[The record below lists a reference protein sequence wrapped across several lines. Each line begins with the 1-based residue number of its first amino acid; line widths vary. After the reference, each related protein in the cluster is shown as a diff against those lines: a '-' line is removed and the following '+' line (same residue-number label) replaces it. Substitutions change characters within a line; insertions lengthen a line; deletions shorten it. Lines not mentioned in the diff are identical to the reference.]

1 MKPIPF
7 LKQTINDPI
16 EFAGITLPSAAIVAG
31 LFAYREQIHPEL
43 RLLPDPFTGNVFG
56 ALIFIVATLIVSTII
71 KHVSHDLLNWMY
83 DKFVRPRKLLAGKG
97 DTWFDRAVKANLLT
111 TDPKRSKYEDAKS
124 QLKKIKHP
132 VLPKVDLLEIQS
144 KLSRSTALLLLAFA
158 ALFVAYNWI
167 LAVFLVPVAWLMWK
181 IFCDFR
187 WQASEALYGALFDAR
202 ARRAPQ
208 PGHGGL
214 NASADNARG

>member
-1 MKPIPF
+1 
-7 LKQTINDPI
+7 LRCLS
-16 EFAGITLPSAAIVAG
+16 FAAP
-31 LFAYREQIHPEL
+31 
-43 RLLPDPFTGNVFG
+43 
-56 ALIFIVATLIVSTII
+56 
-71 KHVSHDLLNWMY
+71 
-83 DKFVRPRKLLAGKG
+83 
-97 DTWFDRAVKANLLT
+97 
-111 TDPKRSKYEDAKS
+111 KS

-158 ALFVAYNWI
+158 ALFAAYNWI